1 VSEPRTPKRYR
12 TYRGGRPGNDPEAAR
27 FDFSNRGAAT
37 ASPARP
43 RTPAGLPQ
51 PDLQGPPPRLPG
63 RTVARP
69 GSAPPSRWRRIGW
82 KRGIALGFGAVFLLL
97 AVWLYLGYRS
107 FSNEMDNANK
117 KIDKRTRAALSP
129 DHGSILTTPQISLI
143 MGSDSRNGNELA
155 GTRADSILLVRTD
168 PGKHL
173 VSMLSIPRDLE
184 VRIPGH
190 GFNKINAAFAFGGP
204 PLLIR
209 TVRAF
214 TGLPVNHIVIVDFTG
229 FKELIDSV
237 GGITIT
243 NPYRLVSSVPFDG
256 IKWHFNRGVIH
267 LDGRRALAYA
277 RIRKTTNPADSD
289 VTRTERQQRVLQAL
303 AHTLVK
309 PTSIFNLPTIGRDL
323 AKPLAT
329 DLSARDFLEL
339 AWVKFR
345 SGRTVKCHLGG
356 IGNVVGGQDVIQPV
370 AQNISV
376 IGMFLG
382 KQAPQPPAKDSLF
395 APGC

>member
-1 VSEPRTPKRYR
+1 MSEPKTPKPYR
-12 TYRGGRPGNDPEAAR
+12 TYRGGHAGNDPEAAR
-27 FDFSNRGAAT
+27 FDFSKPPGGTAAEPRPGTPEGLRAPDMHGA
-37 ASPARP
+37 
-43 RTPAGLPQ
+43 
-51 PDLQGPPPRLPG
+51 PRLPG
-63 RTVARP
+63 RTVAQP
-69 GSAPPSRWRRIGW
+69 GQPSSRWRRIGW
-82 KRGIALGFGAVFLLL
+82 KRGIALGVGTVLALLI
-97 AVWLYLGYRS
+97 VWLYLGYRS
-107 FSNEMDNANK
+107 FSNEMDNANA
-117 KIDKRTRAALSP
+117 KINKRTRAALTP
-129 DHGSILTTPQISLI
+129 DHGSILTTPQVSLI

-173 VSMLSIPRDLE
+173 ISMLSIPRDLY
-184 VRIPGH
+184 VNVPGH
-190 GFNKINAAFAFGGP
+190 GREKINSAFAFGGP

-209 TVRAF
+209 TVHAF
-214 TGLPVNHIVIVDFTG
+214 TGLPVNHLVIVDFTG

-237 GGITIT
+237 GGVTLN
-243 NPYRLVSSVPFDG
+243 NPYKVVSSEPFDG
-256 IKWHFNRGVIH
+256 LIWHFKKGVIH

-289 VTRTERQQRVLQAL
+289 ITRTQRQQRVLQAL
-303 AHTLVK
+303 AHKLVT
-309 PTSIFNLPTIGRDL
+309 PSSIFNLPSIGRDL

-329 DLSARDFLEL
+329 DLTATDFLEL

-345 SGRTVKCHLGG
+345 AGRTVKCHLGG
-356 IGNVVGGQDVIQPV
+356 IPNVIGGQDVIQPV

-382 KQAPQPPAKDSLF
+382 KQAPQPPTKGSLY

>member
-1 VSEPRTPKRYR
+1 MPAP
-12 TYRGGRPGNDPEAAR
+12 DMH
-27 FDFSNRGAAT
+27 GA
-37 ASPARP
+37 
-43 RTPAGLPQ
+43 
-51 PDLQGPPPRLPG
+51 PPRLPG

-69 GSAPPSRWRRIGW
+69 GKPPGRWRRIGW
-82 KRGIALGFGAVFLLL
+82 KRRIALAVGAIFALLV
-97 AVWLYLGYRS
+97 VWLYLGYRS
-107 FSNEMDNANK
+107 FSNEMDAANR
-117 KIDKRTRAALSP
+117 KINKRTRAALSP
-129 DHGSILTTPQISLI
+129 DHGSILTTPQVSLI

-173 VSMLSIPRDLE
+173 VSMLSIPRDLN

-190 GFNKINAAFAFGGP
+190 GFGKINSAFAYGGP
-204 PLLIR
+204 ALLIR

-214 TGLPVNHIVIVDFTG
+214 TGLPVNHLVIVDFTG

-237 GGITIT
+237 GGITVT
-243 NPYRLVSSVPFDG
+243 NPYKVISSAPFDG
-256 IKWHFNRGVIH
+256 IMWHFKKGVIH

-303 AHTLVK
+303 AHKLVT
-309 PTSIFNLPTIGRDL
+309 PSNIFNLPSIGRDL

-329 DLSARDFLEL
+329 DLTATDFLEL

-356 IGNVVGGQDVIQPV
+356 IPNVVGGQDVIQPV

-382 KQAPQPPAKDSLF
+382 KQAPQPPPKNELY